1 MKPPGESKADG
12 PPAKPP
18 GPKTPAEQ
26 LMRII
31 VHPAE
36 PGSLENCR
44 IQAFLGSDSLAA
56 QRHLL
61 RFRFGGPGL

>member
-1 MKPPGESKADG
+1 MKSAEESKADG
-12 PPAKPP
+12 PAAEAP
-18 GPKTPAEQ
+18 GPKMPVEELTRLA
-26 LMRII
+26 

-36 PGSLENCR
+36 PSSFGDCR